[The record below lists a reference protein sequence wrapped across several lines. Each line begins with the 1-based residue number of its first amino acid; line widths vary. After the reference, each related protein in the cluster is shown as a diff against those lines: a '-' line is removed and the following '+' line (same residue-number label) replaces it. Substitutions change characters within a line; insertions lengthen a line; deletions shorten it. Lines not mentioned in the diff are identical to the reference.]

1 MRSRITVYDRS
12 CVCIY
17 IYIYIYIKLVFL
29 HDIVFL
35 IGDLRDRVGLVG
47 DGNGKC
53 KAPKA

>member
-1 MRSRITVYDRS
+1 MCVY
-12 CVCIY
+12 IH
-17 IYIYIYIKLVFL
+17 IYIYIKLVFL